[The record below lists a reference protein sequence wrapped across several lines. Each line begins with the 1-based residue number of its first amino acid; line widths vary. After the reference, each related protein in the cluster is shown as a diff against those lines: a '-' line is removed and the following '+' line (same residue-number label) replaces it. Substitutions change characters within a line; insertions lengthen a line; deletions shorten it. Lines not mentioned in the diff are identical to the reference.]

1 MQWLLNLDVPDLPA
15 AVAFYQQA
23 FGLTVG
29 RELFDGT
36 VVEML
41 GAAVPLYLLHKAP
54 ATRPCP
60 RRGVQRDYSR
70 HWMPL
75 HLDVVVA
82 DLDLAL
88 ARTLGAGAQQEGE
101 IHEYDW
107 GRLVTLSDPFGHGL
121 CLLQWRGEGYDLVA
135 SHGRAID
142 AQNRIGR

>member
-1 MQWLLNLDVPDLPA
+1 MQLLLNLDVPDLPA
-15 AVAFYQQA
+15 AVAFYRQA

-41 GAAVPLYLLHKAP
+41 GAGVPLYLLHKAA
-54 ATRPCP
+54 ATGPCP
-60 RRGVQRDYSR
+60 RKGAQRDYRR

-75 HLDVVVA
+75 HLDLVVA
-82 DLDLAL
+82 DLDSAL
-88 ARTLGAGAQQEGE
+88 ARALGAGAQREGE

-121 CLLQWRGEGYDLVA
+121 CLVQWRGEGYDLVTA
-135 SHGRAID
+135 HAGAID
-142 AQNRIGR
+142 AQN